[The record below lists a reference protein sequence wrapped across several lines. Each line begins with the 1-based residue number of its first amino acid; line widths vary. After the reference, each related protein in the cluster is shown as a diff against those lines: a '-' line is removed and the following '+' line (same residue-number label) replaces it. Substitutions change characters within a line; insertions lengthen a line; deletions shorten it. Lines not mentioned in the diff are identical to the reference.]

1 MGGRDLKQEFPFVS
15 SVRAWR
21 RHVEVGTL
29 SRMKL
34 GCQHTSRRFVSSSID
49 STLWQGEHSVSG
61 GLGLSVQHSAR
72 VGVTVT
78 TDTATLATFTGVV
91 YQVSSVL
98 LNVCDYQR
106 VYASYKVITDNTDNM
121 LWQDSASHHHLN
133 LSVVRGRGVVTGQVC
148 ICIITPRE
156 AVLAMRNCEMSLFLV
171 TSDLS
176 QVLII
181 VPK

>member
-1 MGGRDLKQEFPFVS
+1 MQGFTEKALL
-15 SVRAWR
+15 SVR
-21 RHVEVGTL
+21 
-29 SRMKL
+29 
-34 GCQHTSRRFVSSSID
+34 RRFFSNFSLHTV
-49 STLWQGEHSVSG
+49 TLYQVEHSVSG
-61 GLGLSVQHSAR
+61 VLGLSVQHSAR

-148 ICIITPRE
+148 ICICIYFCLYLQGESKKSGISKSMYIALR
-156 AVLAMRNCEMSLFLV
+156 AIKIKQIKF
-171 TSDLS
+171 
-176 QVLII
+176 
-181 VPK
+181 